1 MMKPVL
7 SENDKNLLEERITGA
22 EAITGTQ
29 IILATVRRSD
39 SYAEIPWKAFALAA
53 SISGLLVFTLDLIP
67 DSRIREIPF
76 PVSIVSVLAVAAI
89 VAMLT
94 ILIPKFARLFLSG
107 SRAETETRQYAESL
121 FLSRELFSTARRTGI
136 LLLVSRF
143 EHKVVIMPDIG
154 LNGYVSKDDLE
165 GVIALMKRPL
175 AHGELRRAMEIAL
188 DEFIRIIKPL
198 PADQQAGN
206 ELPDTIIEAGGS

>member
-1 MMKPVL
+1 MKPVL
-7 SENDKNLLEERITGA
+7 SENDKNQLEERIAGA

-39 SYAEIPWKAFALAA
+39 SYAEIPWKAFSLAA
-53 SISGLLVFTLDLIP
+53 AISGLLIFSLDLIF
-67 DSRIREIPF
+67 DGRIRDT
-76 PVSIVSVLAVAAI
+76 PVLISIVSVLAVALI
-89 VAMLT
+89 TAMLT
-94 ILIPKFARLFLSG
+94 ILFPGFARLFLSG

-143 EHKVVIMPDIG
+143 EHKVVILPDIG

-165 GVIALMKRPL
+165 GVIALMKPPL
-175 AHGELRRAMEIAL
+175 AQGDLRRAMEIAM